1 MPFCYSLSCQK
12 NYDGQGI
19 AHVFTVGNEMKF
31 HFASQTEVLMTSDA
45 LLNWLCG
52 SSTSSATDLAAPQ
65 VFSQEQ
71 INSDNTIVFPLAG
84 REESLRHIASC
95 FSTSYQQRFS
105 KDRNS
110 RPIPVCTGIPGLG
123 KTRLMD
129 ECATTVLDMT
139 PIPGERISG
148 IVSFGNDGNAYGAYD
163 EVLGIQCAFA
173 WRVLHVFFKA
183 QHKYQSWM
191 REKSPKN
198 RKMMTLDLALS
209 IIELHW
215 SQKTDE
221 NILVFV
227 GIDEYQKLDQEKLNS
242 LLDILCD
249 SSRRSTDSKLS
260 FFCMLAGTDLN
271 MTRIARTSH
280 PNTQRT
286 PIRFLTHQESMAAIG
301 PYISKFHSD
310 FVVNEAFAQ
319 NVFYLGG
326 VPRLL
331 TEFAKKVTS
340 MDLVDLVGNSLKE
353 ARRALLSNLQNPQ
366 LSLSDILKLLAISFT
381 NTPIVNVQDRPFPGS
396 LQPAARNLTWSQ
408 MIANGICLLQDDG
421 RVIVPFHL
429 VSQALE
435 RRQTESNPLNQF
447 EMALLSSLNDLSFDP
462 EISILIVPAWLSWEA
477 FGANFYCIR
486 INSFLVLGISAL
498 PLSLLFRGSRF
509 SSDIFN
515 VPVHLRVAKVFPSIQ
530 QYGPDMP
537 RIITKKNATFY
548 SVDWVDSE
556 TLHIVLNGD
565 DGAGVDVF
573 FILKRADCSGYI
585 ILLDQRKRLGSNVT
599 DSNLSSFK
607 SKLPSPPVFLEKFKL
622 EPVYGLM
629 SIYSQIIIDP
639 VPESTFFVSSTDSLY
654 FHGTLFDH
662 PGCSMAIDV
671 NSALK
676 TSIGQIFEGTK
687 KRRMELAESI
697 ISQRKK
703 KRIENY
709 DDLLS
714 LVSGWEEELDESACA
729 RIKF

>member
-1 MPFCYSLSCQK
+1 M
-12 NYDGQGI
+12 
-19 AHVFTVGNEMKF
+19 
-31 HFASQTEVLMTSDA
+31 
-45 LLNWLCG
+45 
-52 SSTSSATDLAAPQ
+52 
-65 VFSQEQ
+65 
-71 INSDNTIVFPLAG
+71 
-84 REESLRHIASC
+84 
-95 FSTSYQQRFS
+95 
-105 KDRNS
+105 
-110 RPIPVCTGIPGLG
+110 
-123 KTRLMD
+123 
-129 ECATTVLDMT
+129 
-139 PIPGERISG
+139 
-148 IVSFGNDGNAYGAYD
+148 
-163 EVLGIQCAFA
+163 
-173 WRVLHVFFKA
+173 
-183 QHKYQSWM
+183 
-191 REKSPKN
+191 
-198 RKMMTLDLALS
+198 
-209 IIELHW
+209 
-215 SQKTDE
+215 
-221 NILVFV
+221 
-227 GIDEYQKLDQEKLNS
+227 
-242 LLDILCD
+242 
-249 SSRRSTDSKLS
+249 
-260 FFCMLAGTDLN
+260 
-271 MTRIARTSH
+271 
-280 PNTQRT
+280 
-286 PIRFLTHQESMAAIG
+286 
-301 PYISKFHSD
+301 
-310 FVVNEAFAQ
+310 
-319 NVFYLGG
+319 
-326 VPRLL
+326 PRLL
-331 TEFAKKVTS
+331 TSFAKKVTS
-340 MDLVDLVGNSLKE
+340 MDLVDLVGNRLKE
-353 ARRALLSNLQNPQ
+353 ARKAVLSNLQNPQ

-408 MIANGICLLQDDG
+408 MIANGICLLQDDA

-435 RRQTESNPLNQF
+435 RRLAESNHLNQF
-447 EMALLSSLNDLSFDP
+447 EIALLSSLNDLSFDA

-486 INSFLVLGISAL
+486 INSFLVLGISVL
-498 PLSLLFRGSRF
+498 PLSLLLCGSRF

-515 VPVHLRVAKVFPSIQ
+515 VSVHLRVAKVFPSIQ
-530 QYGPDMP
+530 KYGPDMP
-537 RIITKKNATFY
+537 RIITQKNATFH

-607 SKLPSPPVFLEKFKL
+607 SKLPSPPAFLEKFKL
-622 EPVYGLM
+622 ERVYGLM

-676 TSIGQIFEGTK
+676 ISIGQIFQGTK

-709 DDLLS
+709 NDLLS
-714 LVSGWEEELDESACA
+714 LVSGWKEELDESACA